1 MDWSQPISIGLI
13 LLMIAVLPCIYGTL
27 SVDVL
32 SGEQMVCVGRG
43 SQQMGRKCCNWLCFS
58 RVDRIYLLKL

>member
-13 LLMIAVLPCIYGTL
+13 LLMIAVLPCIYGAL

-32 SGEQMVCVGRG
+32 SEEQMVCVGRG
-43 SQQMGRKCCNWLCFS
+43 GHSKWEGNVVIGYASAEWTEYTCS
-58 RVDRIYLLKL
+58 S

>member
-32 SGEQMVCVGRG
+32 SEEQMVCVGRG
-43 SQQMGRKCCNWLCFS
+43 VTANGKEMS
-58 RVDRIYLLKL
+58 